1 VPKQPKRHTHDT
13 FGDLEC
19 CDDLGEKYCGF
30 PRLDA
35 WKKELL

>member
-1 VPKQPKRHTHDT
+1 VPKRHTHDT

-19 CDDLGEKYCGF
+19 CDETSIGEKYCGF